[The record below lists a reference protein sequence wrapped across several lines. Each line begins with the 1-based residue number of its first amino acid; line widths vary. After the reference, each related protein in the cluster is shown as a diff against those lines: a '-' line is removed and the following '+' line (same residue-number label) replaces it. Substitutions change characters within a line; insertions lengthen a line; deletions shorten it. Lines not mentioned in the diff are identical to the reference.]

1 MHFTVLSALPLPQDT
16 STAMNA
22 VTVDDVV
29 SFVAG
34 KLLLENLASQKPVK
48 MPEVDSA
55 MIDSSRWECLVECMA
70 PYNENNTDI
79 AHMEFDDHTDEGHT
93 AYEQS
98 GVDCVRTP
106 DGRIIT
112 CHCYEFSRRYELH
125 DGKVY
130 RRSFGPLHHRKQTKK
145 SKKYLALPNYP
156 FLLLQSERTLGLV
169 ADWRTLAVPFSGQ
182 G

>member
-55 MIDSSRWECLVECMA
+55 MIDSSRWECLVECMVDSLLA

-79 AHMEFDDHTDEGHT
+79 AACQKT
-93 AYEQS
+93 YPKSWRS
-98 GVDCVRTP
+98 G
-106 DGRIIT
+106 IIKT
-112 CHCYEFSRRYELH
+112 RGAKRW
-125 DGKVY
+125 K
-130 RRSFGPLHHRKQTKK
+130 RSGMGAGT
-145 SKKYLALPNYP
+145 
-156 FLLLQSERTLGLV
+156 
-169 ADWRTLAVPFSGQ
+169 
-182 G
+182 

>member
-55 MIDSSRWECLVECMA
+55 MIDSSRWECLVECMVDSLLA

-98 GVDCVRTP
+98 GVDCVKTRMAVLLPVTAINSA
-106 DGRIIT
+106 DGMNCMMARSTGGALDRCIT
-112 CHCYEFSRRYELH
+112 ASEPRNRKSMLHCPTT
-125 DGKVY
+125 
-130 RRSFGPLHHRKQTKK
+130 RSKSSSPHSIPL
-145 SKKYLALPNYP
+145 
-156 FLLLQSERTLGLV
+156 
-169 ADWRTLAVPFSGQ
+169 
-182 G
+182 